1 MPHSPTTQERLYFV
15 YKSMKPLTQKLGER
29 LKQIRQKKG
38 MSQGDIARILKV
50 HRSYIGGI
58 ERGVRNP
65 TIKNVEK
72 IAKALGVPAVDLFS

>member
-1 MPHSPTTQERLYFV
+1 
-15 YKSMKPLTQKLGER
+15 
-29 LKQIRQKKG
+29 

-65 TIKNVEK
+65 TIKNVGK
-72 IAKALGVPAVDLFS
+72 ISKAFGVPTVDLFK

>member
-1 MPHSPTTQERLYFV
+1 
-15 YKSMKPLTQKLGER
+15 MKPLTQKLGER
-29 LKQIRQKKG
+29 LKQIRQRKG

-72 IAKALGVPAVDLFS
+72 IAKALKVSASELFK